1 GGPRRAGPTPPG
13 AWPPPPAGPRGR
25 AHGGFQLALP
35 PTGLA
40 ALGAPADVI
49 DMMAPEAT
57 AGMAS
62 RGRVLADPDPATW
75 QLGGPAD
82 RLDALV
88 MVYARD
94 AETRAAELA
103 RHREALVAAGATV
116 RPAELSWPLGELEH
130 FGFADG
136 LSQPHV
142 PGFHAQPRPGED
154 PIPVGEVVLGYP
166 NAYGQ
171 LPMTPWWNDF
181 DLGRNGSYLVFRKLG
196 QDVAALW

>member
-75 QLGGPAD
+75 QLGGPSD
-82 RLDALV
+82 RLDALI

-103 RHREALVAAGATV
+103 RHPDAPGAAGATV
-116 RPAELSWPLGELEH
+116 RPAHPSLPLRQAQQ
-130 FGFADG
+130 FGFRRRPA
-136 LSQPHV
+136 QPH
-142 PGFHAQPRPGED
+142 
-154 PIPVGEVVLGYP
+154 
-166 NAYGQ
+166 
-171 LPMTPWWNDF
+171 
-181 DLGRNGSYLVFRKLG
+181 
-196 QDVAALW
+196 